1 MKAATKTATS
11 KGKLGGATSATDPT
25 IALVI
30 GVLDLPLER
39 DRHRLEAAVR
49 VAPDPLLF
57 GVARG
62 KLLRSGVCE
71 VRETVDGVEESK
83 REQRNQKL
91 NRKSKESKRE
101 QRNQILNRKSK
112 ESNREQRES

>member
-1 MKAATKTATS
+1 MEAATIKQPLAW
-11 KGKLGGATSATDPT
+11 GKLGGATSATDPT

-57 GVARG
+57 GVACG
-62 KLLRSGVCE
+62 KLLRSGV
-71 VRETVDGVEESK
+71 
-83 REQRNQKL
+83 
-91 NRKSKESKRE
+91 
-101 QRNQILNRKSK
+101 
-112 ESNREQRES
+112 